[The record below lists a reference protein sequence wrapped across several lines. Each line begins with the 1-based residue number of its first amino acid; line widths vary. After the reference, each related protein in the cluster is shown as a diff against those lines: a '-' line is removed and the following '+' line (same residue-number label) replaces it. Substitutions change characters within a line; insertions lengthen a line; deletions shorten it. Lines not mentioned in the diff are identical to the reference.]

1 LKKSAFI
8 GALLATLAVASAHAQ
23 TPDARAVRPLIGMG
37 VTFGG
42 DKLYTAD
49 FTDGSSDTV
58 HAGGIFT
65 LYGGLEFRAT
75 DALAVQATIGYHAD
89 STRSASNG
97 SIRFARYPVNLL
109 ALYSLNDRV
118 RLGGGVEFVN
128 SPKLSGRGVV
138 GDFDVNYK
146 DSAGLVLEGE
156 YLFTP
161 RFGMKARAAAH
172 KFELEGGSEKVDG
185 NYFGLMLNY
194 YFF

>member
-1 LKKSAFI
+1 MKSALV

-23 TPDARAVRPLIGMG
+23 TPDARAVRPLVGMG

-42 DKLYTAD
+42 DTLYTAD

-75 DALAVQATIGYHAD
+75 DALAVQATVGYHAN
-89 STRSASNG
+89 STRAASNG
-97 SIRFARYPVNLL
+97 SIRFARYPVNVL

-118 RLGGGVEFVN
+118 RLGGGVELVN

-138 GDFDVNYK
+138 GTFDVNYK

-185 NYFGLMLNY
+185 SYFGLMLNY